1 MIDIEKIDSVLLN
14 MPKKPKH
21 ERWSADPDIEDR
33 EYAKAK
39 EEWAYKCMETFVQS
53 WAEIR
58 SELYARRS
66 GYL

>member
-1 MIDIEKIDSVLLN
+1 MIDIEKIDAAIFS

-21 ERWSADPDIEDR
+21 ERWSADPSIEDR

-39 EEWAYKCMETFVQS
+39 EEWAIRCMETFVQS